1 MRHQSLAS
9 NETETVE
16 TMLSPGANSSSGMM
30 NNSWTATTGILSDEK
45 EVMEEFI
52 SCYRHFT
59 ALWDSSSSDYLSKT
73 KKEPGYMELLKILRS
88 INGECTLH
96 DVKRKINSL
105 RCCYR
110 REIKKI
116 ESSKNNYRP
125 RLWWFNLMDF
135 LKPVLNLRS
144 PPHMDDSL
152 DETIINEEIHR
163 NDVND
168 DVSSALDWGGA
179 KGGGSHTSLMGT
191 ARLRRTA
198 VVRQQE
204 DADDYDDYDDAD
216 DDDADDDDDDDDDI
230 MQHNSSPT
238 ATDVQWQKF
247 FRLYRSMPQLWM
259 TKSRGY
265 RDRLL
270 KAQSY
275 HILLECLRVIDPTAN
290 IHTLKRKINNLRT
303 SYRRELRKKY
313 TSENEYVPTL
323 WYYKELDF
331 LCEVETGELQLEME
345 LDGDLP
351 RHKSLDPHPELELA
365 AAAEAAPSSEPDEI
379 FAFSM
384 QEMNADL
391 IEELDNE
398 NDHPDDMEKDD
409 DMFAESFNTETDAL
423 GDPDPDPDPEP
434 DEEPEME
441 AADQTPIMR
450 ISSTFKAEEHSHS
463 HSRDYQAL
471 SPQSMTSNANG
482 LYSGHPKHRKGFGSA
497 GERHSQPAQRMS
509 ARSGRPARRRS
520 TTSHDEEYFH
530 FVDGEP
536 SPKQRRMDSSYD
548 HAESEC
554 VLIGKRMAAHFRNMR
569 PDQRLFAERIISE
582 VLVYG
587 RMNQLSLRARFVP
600 NDGDGALR

>member
-88 INGECTLH
+88 INGECTVH

-110 REIKKI
+110 REIKKVQ
-116 ESSKNNYRP
+116 SSKNNYRP

-204 DADDYDDYDDAD
+204 DADDS
-216 DDDADDDDDDDDDI
+216 DDDI

-238 ATDVQWQKF
+238 ATDVQWQQF
-247 FRLYRSMPQLWM
+247 FRLYRGMPQLWM

-275 HILLECLRVIDPTAN
+275 HILLECLRDIDPTAN

-313 TSENEYVPTL
+313 SSENEYVPTL

-345 LDGDLP
+345 LVDGDLP
-351 RHKSLDPHPELELA
+351 RHKSLDPQPELELA
-365 AAAEAAPSSEPDEI
+365 AAAEAAPSSEPDDI
-379 FAFSM
+379 IALSM

-463 HSRDYQAL
+463 HSRDYQAP

-600 NDGDGALR
+600 NDGDGALL

>member
-1 MRHQSLAS
+1 MRHQSLSS

-16 TMLSPGANSSSGMM
+16 VMLSPGASSSSGMM
-30 NNSWTATTGILSDEK
+30 NHSWTATTSILSDEK

-59 ALWDSSSSDYLSKT
+59 ALWDSSSSDYLSKK

-88 INGECTLH
+88 INGECTVH

-110 REIKKI
+110 REIKKVH
-116 ESSKNNYRP
+116 SSKNNYRP

-152 DETIINEEIHR
+152 DETSINEEIHR

-179 KGGGSHTSLMGT
+179 KGGGTHTSLMGT
-191 ARLRRTA
+191 AQLRRTA

-204 DADDYDDYDDAD
+204 DSDDCN
-216 DDDADDDDDDDDDI
+216 DDI
-230 MQHNSSPT
+230 MQHNSSPK
-238 ATDVQWQKF
+238 ATNLQWQKF

-265 RDRLL
+265 QDRLL

-290 IHTLKRKINNLRT
+290 IHTLKRKINNFRT

-313 TSENEYVPTL
+313 SSENEYVPTL

-345 LDGDLP
+345 LDVDLP
-351 RHKSLDPHPELELA
+351 QLKSLDPQPELDPA
-365 AAAEAAPSSEPDEI
+365 AAAPPPPAPEPDDI
-379 FAFSM
+379 IALSM
-384 QEMNADL
+384 HEMNADL

-450 ISSTFKAEEHSHS
+450 ISSTFKAEEHHSSHS
-463 HSRDYQAL
+463 HSHSHDYQTL

-482 LYSGHPKHRKGFGSA
+482 LYSGQPKHRKGFDSA
-497 GERHSQPAQRMS
+497 AVRHSQPDRRMS
-509 ARSGRPARRRS
+509 ARARRPARRRS
-520 TTSHDEEYFH
+520 TTSQDEEYFH

-536 SPKQRRMDSSYD
+536 SPKQRRMDNSYD

-600 NDGDGALR
+600 NDGDGALP

>member
-88 INGECTLH
+88 INGECTVH

-110 REIKKI
+110 REIKKVQ
-116 ESSKNNYRP
+116 SSKNNYRP

-152 DETIINEEIHR
+152 DETIIN
-163 NDVND
+163 
-168 DVSSALDWGGA
+168 
-179 KGGGSHTSLMGT
+179 
-191 ARLRRTA
+191 
-198 VVRQQE
+198 
-204 DADDYDDYDDAD
+204 
-216 DDDADDDDDDDDDI
+216 
-230 MQHNSSPT
+230 
-238 ATDVQWQKF
+238 
-247 FRLYRSMPQLWM
+247 
-259 TKSRGY
+259 
-265 RDRLL
+265 
-270 KAQSY
+270 
-275 HILLECLRVIDPTAN
+275 
-290 IHTLKRKINNLRT
+290 
-303 SYRRELRKKY
+303 
-313 TSENEYVPTL
+313 
-323 WYYKELDF
+323 
-331 LCEVETGELQLEME
+331 
-345 LDGDLP
+345 
-351 RHKSLDPHPELELA
+351 
-365 AAAEAAPSSEPDEI
+365 
-379 FAFSM
+379 
-384 QEMNADL
+384 
-391 IEELDNE
+391 
-398 NDHPDDMEKDD
+398 DD

-463 HSRDYQAL
+463 HSRDYQAP

-600 NDGDGALR
+600 NDGDGALL